1 MDFAEPRLY
10 ASSLPHRTY
19 TPPTAL
25 VLHFL
30 TPSSPWVAILVALA
44 VSFQCDFIVGKYAA
58 LIKDKELLA
67 GEVMH
72 EYDQKVS
79 CRSSLSPFPFL
90 SPSALP
96 SRSLVLPGEKRLKGR
111 NSPLIKLSF
120 FVEPRTVRLP
130 NHLQTDEGRGH
141 HDSRGRNDLVDGAY
155 FSIPPC

>member
-1 MDFAEPRLY
+1 MLTSVSSRL
-10 ASSLPHRTY
+10 HRRRTY

-79 CRSSLSPFPFL
+79 RDSLSLFPIL
-90 SPSALP
+90 LVGA
-96 SRSLVLPGEKRLKGR
+96 VLPR
-111 NSPLIKLSF
+111 SQ
-120 FVEPRTVRLP
+120 VR
-130 NHLQTDEGRGH
+130 
-141 HDSRGRNDLVDGAY
+141 
-155 FSIPPC
+155 